1 MEPTMSRTT
10 FVGYALILIG
20 GLAFSVFL
28 LQKERSDLAAAKTAY
43 RATMQADAEPTQE
56 RIGEHFGEIY
66 RNIRTI
72 SFLPSVRHMTPGGA
86 AVSDDALASIQQ
98 IYNNLASSVAVS
110 EVYLIPG
117 PFDPNSIDPSTGK
130 KQVPALMLDELITD
144 GSQKSGSQT
153 AVAADI
159 AGVPEEEDE
168 EYALIVKQIQA
179 FETLHPDLAA
189 ISDMAVP
196 LQAGPE
202 VITCDN
208 SQMTSASDDKGRS
221 GLVFSVPIY
230 GTDGKVRGAVSTV
243 ILSNIIRSM
252 LPDAHFALVN
262 PSYGYVGLSKT
273 PGQAEA
279 SLDFVKKGAP
289 DPSLIASF
297 VLPISTADAEHPW
310 MLWVGLPD
318 AEFAASTDV
327 RDITNQLWFGLAA
340 DIAGI
345 LVSGLI
351 WTLIRRNRA
360 RAEASEHDLRHRLEE
375 QAHELAEIEQFRSEE
390 RLNEATLKREIL
402 RKMAAEVELST
413 GSGLDRIIDGAE
425 SLEARTAGMTQVI
438 GDVRAASQQIADAAQ
453 RSQILNENAASLSD
467 QVITAINGI
476 SDDVHRSADVGR
488 SALLSMVA
496 ARSAVEDLSRAASD
510 IDQIAATIAT
520 IAKQTNLLA
529 LNATIESAR
538 AGELGRGFAVVA
550 GEVKSLASQTEK
562 STLEVTAKIT
572 EIQDTTRR
580 VAEALRDAGKTV
592 ETLGDTNSSMLARVD
607 GQRATVADFSAKLR
621 EAQMAVADVG
631 HRIGAINAAVESTYA
646 LSADVAE
653 VTKTI
658 EHSSLSLRDDVPR
671 IIKDA
676 MERADPLATT
686 AA

>member
-1 MEPTMSRTT
+1 M
-10 FVGYALILIG
+10 
-20 GLAFSVFL
+20 FL
-28 LQKERSDLAAAKTAY
+28 LQKERSDLAVAKTSY
-43 RATMQADAEPTQE
+43 RTAVQANAEPFQE
-56 RIGEHFGEIY
+56 RIGEHIGEIY
-66 RNIRTI
+66 RNLRTI
-72 SFLPSVRHMTPGGA
+72 SFLPSVRHLTPSGA

-98 IYNNLASSVAVS
+98 IYNNLASSIAVS

-117 PFDPNSIDPSTGK
+117 PFNPDSIDPATGK
-130 KQVPALMLDELITD
+130 KQVPALMLDELIAD
-144 GSQKSGSQT
+144 GSQKAEAQTTTST
-153 AVAADI
+153 AV

-168 EYALIVKQIQA
+168 EYALIVKQIQT

-230 GTDGKVRGAVSTV
+230 GKDMKAKGAVSTV
-243 ILSNIIRSM
+243 ILSNVIRAM

-262 PSYGYVGLSKT
+262 PSYGYVALSKT

-279 SLDFVKKGAP
+279 SLAFVKKGVA

-297 VLPISTADAEHPW
+297 ALPVSTADIEHPW
-310 MLWVGLPD
+310 VLWVGIPD
-318 AEFAASTDV
+318 AEFDASTEV
-327 RDITNQLWFGLAA
+327 GNIKSKLWFGLTANVVGMLVV
-340 DIAGI
+340 GI
-345 LVSGLI
+345 I

-360 RAEASEHDLRHRLEE
+360 RAEASEHDLRRRLEE
-375 QAHELAEIEQFRSEE
+375 QANELSEIERHRSEE
-390 RLNEATLKREIL
+390 RLSEATQKRAIL

-413 GSGLDRIIDGAE
+413 GSGLDRIIGGTE
-425 SLEARTAGMTQVI
+425 TLHARTAGMTQVI
-438 GDVRAASQQIADAAQ
+438 GDVRVASQQIASAAQ
-453 RSQILNENAASLSD
+453 RSRTLNENAASLSD
-467 QVITAINGI
+467 QVIIAINGI

-488 SALLSMVA
+488 SALSSMKA
-496 ARSAVEDLSRAASD
+496 ARSAVDDLSRAAAD

-550 GEVKSLASQTEK
+550 GEVKILASQTEK
-562 STLEVTAKIT
+562 STLEVTTKIT
-572 EIQDTTRR
+572 EIQDTSRR
-580 VAEALRDAGKTV
+580 VAEALRDAGETV
-592 ETLGDTNSSMLARVD
+592 ETLGDTTNSMRERVD
-607 GQRATVADFSAKLR
+607 QQRATVADFSATLR

-631 HRIGAINAAVESTYA
+631 NRIGAINTAVESTYA
-646 LSADVAE
+646 LSADVAK
-653 VTKTI
+653 VTETI
-658 EHSSLSLRDDVPR
+658 EHSSHSLRNDVPK
-671 IIKDA
+671 IINDA
-676 MERADPLATT
+676 MEKADPLATT